1 MNRRSASTL
10 LVAALALLPLSVA
23 RADEAA
29 DMAGAKAASDAFYA
43 ALPVLDDGTAMSK
56 VWAHTPYVTFVG
68 PRSQKIIAGWDEL
81 SAYWKKSNTLFKK
94 RSGKI
99 DNSHMHVVGNL
110 AWEVGHES
118 GDSAL
123 LDGTPAGADWV
134 TTNVFEKQADG
145 TWLSVSHHV
154 QPGAKK

>member
-1 MNRRSASTL
+1 MSRPITMSLIA
-10 LVAALALLPLSVA
+10 AALAFAPLPLA
-23 RADEAA
+23 RADEAV

-68 PRSQKIIAGWDEL
+68 PRSQKIVVGWDDL
-81 SAYWKKSNTLFKK
+81 AKYWAKANTLFKTRGAK
-94 RSGKI
+94 LVE
-99 DNSHMHVVGNL
+99 SHIHVVGTL
-110 AWEVGHES
+110 AWEVGHEM
-118 GDSAL
+118 GENVMA
-123 LDGTPAGADWV
+123 DGTPGVSDWI

-145 TWLSVSHHV
+145 SWLSVSHHV